1 MSLLKPLV
9 DLALFWNL
17 LNIVHGR
24 LTLVTLIKWRL
35 LLLKRC
41 LVYTILIWKDT
52 SSLNLVC
59 SPLLIAALFLNLLKL
74 VIAII
79 WMKIW
84 RKDAL
89 IRSMTCNCR
98 VVISMKTTVLMMIF
112 IIDSICGSLCDDND
126 VKLGY
131 YFGADL
137 LGSLLTLTFL
147 FIYAWFASMVCFL
160 NQLDRY
166 SMFL

>member
-1 MSLLKPLV
+1 
-9 DLALFWNL
+9 
-17 LNIVHGR
+17 
-24 LTLVTLIKWRL
+24 
-35 LLLKRC
+35 
-41 LVYTILIWKDT
+41 
-52 SSLNLVC
+52 
-59 SPLLIAALFLNLLKL
+59 
-74 VIAII
+74 
-79 WMKIW
+79 
-84 RKDAL
+84 
-89 IRSMTCNCR
+89 
-98 VVISMKTTVLMMIF
+98 MIF